1 MEITKEQILKIVD
14 LCFHMYASDFR
25 NEAKQEAT
33 DLINKH
39 EQAINYAHSSQL
51 LNACFEIGDK
61 VIYDGEK
68 AEIVFIDKN
77 TGLLNL
83 ECTFDQTMIYGINR
97 KYCTKSV

>member
-1 MEITKEQILKIVD
+1 MKSKELLLKHLTLNDCTGYVT
-14 LCFHMYASDFR
+14 SDGR
-25 NEAKQEAT
+25 LYKAIIDALDEAI
-33 DLINKH
+33 D
-39 EQAINYAHSSQL
+39 YAHSSQL

-77 TGLLNL
+77 TDLLNL